1 MESSRIGIVLVV
13 NRDGQVIGTVTDGDI
28 RRAVLANVDFEGP
41 VKILLDIKEGS
52 PYSQPITCPRDA
64 DRSTLIALM
73 QQHKILQLP
82 LVDNEQRVVGL
93 VTRDEFFP
101 AEEPPPRAV
110 IMAGGAGVRLQPMTQ
125 DLPKPMLPVG
135 DRPVMEILVDQLRDS
150 GIRHLNVTVHHKS
163 EKIIE
168 HFGDGRDFGIDI
180 TYTNEERPLG
190 TAGALALIESPKETL
205 LVVNGDILTQLDFR
219 AMLAYH
225 REQHAQLTVATQRY
239 DVEVPYGTIE
249 YEDSFVKRLVEKPVV
264 QFMVNAG
271 IYLLEPSV
279 LGHIKPGGRYD
290 MTDLIQRLLDEGQTV
305 AGFPMTEYWIDIG
318 RHDDYQ
324 RAQEFVNQSKAKS

>member
-1 MESSRIGIVLVV
+1 
-13 NRDGQVIGTVTDGDI
+13 
-28 RRAVLANVDFEGP
+28 VLANIDLEGP
-41 VKILLDIKEGS
+41 IKALLDVKEGS
-52 PYSQPITCPRDA
+52 LYAQPITAPQDA
-64 DRSTLIALM
+64 DRSVLIGLLVR
-73 QQHKILQLP
+73 HKILQLP
-82 LVDNEQRVVGL
+82 IIDSEQRVVGL
-93 VTRDEFFP
+93 VTRGEFFP
-101 AEEPPPRAV
+101 GEEVPPQAV
-110 IMAGGAGVRLQPMTQ
+110 IMAGGAGLRLRPMTQ

-135 DRPVMEILVDQLRDS
+135 NRPLMEILVDQLRDS

-168 HFGDGRDFGIDI
+168 HFGDGRDFGINI

-190 TAGALALIESPKETL
+190 TAGALALIDPPKETL

-219 AMLAYH
+219 SMLAYH
-225 REQHAQLTVATQRY
+225 REQNAQLTVATQRY
-239 DVEVPYGTIE
+239 DVEIPYGTIE
-249 YEDSFVKRLVEKPVV
+249 YEGSLVKRLIEKPVV

-279 LGHIKPGGRYD
+279 LGYIKSGERYD

-318 RHDDYQ
+318 KHDDYRQ
-324 RAQEFVNQSKAKS
+324 AQEFVNQSKANS